1 MNSTDLQGFVRSEI
15 KALSAG
21 IGNFTS
27 DMLGV
32 LTYEESVKMENAAM
46 EPSAV
51 PEALM
56 TVRAVRDEMKG
67 QSEG

>member
-21 IGNFTS
+21 IGNFAS
-27 DMLGV
+27 DLLSV
-32 LTYEESVKMENAAM
+32 LTCEESVKLENAAM

-51 PEALM
+51 PEVLM
-56 TVRAVRDEMKG
+56 TVRAVRDKLKG
-67 QSEG
+67 QSEV